1 MKNLTLDEF
10 KRFMRIGNLL
20 AFPFATIVVI
30 QVLKKVNST
39 IGVKAYRVIV
49 TADQGIC
56 TKTDEP
62 SKWKNHY
69 GHHHHSR
76 IEDGE
81 QCCL

>member
-39 IGVKAYRVIV
+39 IGVKSLQSHCYRK
-49 TADQGIC
+49 ARDLYQ
-56 TKTDEP
+56 
-62 SKWKNHY
+62 Y
-69 GHHHHSR
+69 G
-76 IEDGE
+76 
-81 QCCL
+81 